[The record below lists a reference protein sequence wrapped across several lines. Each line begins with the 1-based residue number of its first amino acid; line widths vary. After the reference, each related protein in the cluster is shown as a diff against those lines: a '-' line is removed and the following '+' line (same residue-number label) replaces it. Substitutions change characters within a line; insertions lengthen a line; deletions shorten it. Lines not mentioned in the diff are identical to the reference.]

1 MKMSVIAA
9 GLGLAGALFGVPV
22 MAQTASDPAVLNAPG
37 IQFWNVYGAGQT
49 SKAHKDKDVQ
59 GGMALKITIPKATE
73 NAWDIGASVPITGA
87 YKKGDQIVVVI
98 YARLVSDDPLARLEI
113 PATVQIASPPYTGII
128 PGKLLV
134 SPVWQPLTL
143 IGTADADY
151 AGGQTNVALSLGGPA
166 KTLDFGPVFIL
177 NQGQKP

>member
-1 MKMSVIAA
+1 MA
-9 GLGLAGALFGVPV
+9 GMGLIGTFWGLPAL
-22 MAQTASDPAVLNAPG
+22 AQTASDPAVLNAPG
-37 IQFWNVYGAGQT
+37 VQFWNVYGTGQT

-59 GGMALKITIPKATE
+59 GGMALKIIIPKATE

-113 PATVQIASPPYTGII
+113 PATVQIASPPYTGLI

-134 SPVWQPLTL
+134 SPVWQPLT
-143 IGTADADY
+143 IVGTADADY
-151 AGGQTNVALSLGGPA
+151 AGGQTNVALSLGGAA
-166 KTLDFGPVFIL
+166 KALDLGPVFML
-177 NQGQKP
+177 DQGPKP